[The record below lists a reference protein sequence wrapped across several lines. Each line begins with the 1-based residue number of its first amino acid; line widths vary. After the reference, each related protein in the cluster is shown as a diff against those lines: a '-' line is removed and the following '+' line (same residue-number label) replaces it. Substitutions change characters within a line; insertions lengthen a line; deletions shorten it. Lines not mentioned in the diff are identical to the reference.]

1 MRAASKVAV
10 ALGALL
16 CAAAAGAYEREL
28 DPRALR
34 DAWFL
39 GKDTTFRSERF
50 FEDYVQTFSLPKT
63 GAHVQ
68 RIEVVTPFKEMV
80 DRARRAPDGYNPV
93 QAEADYKKQAPPFQV
108 KVRLFLTPTYPAHS
122 PVNVPIH
129 FGAVFVREPDFWR
142 EFNYR
147 FEQAGDVTPVLL
159 RGEAFYVC
167 PDSAANLPVYRPVGD
182 ASCRLEGAD
191 VTLVFDTE
199 KIASRPARV
208 IVETPDGQRVEAE
221 FDLAKLR

>member
-1 MRAASKVAV
+1 MRAGSKIAV

-16 CAAAAGAYEREL
+16 GLSLAAGAFEREL

-39 GKDTTFRSERF
+39 GKDTTFRSEGF
-50 FEDYVQTFSLPKT
+50 YKDYVKTFPLPKT
-63 GAHVQ
+63 GVHVQ

-80 DRARRAPDGYNPV
+80 DRARRASDGYNPV

-108 KVRLFLTPTYPAHS
+108 KVRLDLTPTYPAHS

-129 FGAVFVREPDFWR
+129 LGPIYVRDPDFWR
-142 EFNYR
+142 EFSYR
-147 FEQAGDVTPVLL
+147 FEQAGEVMPVLV
-159 RGEAFYVC
+159 RGKAIYSC
-167 PDSAANLPVYRPVGD
+167 TDSFPCWIA
-182 ASCRLEGAD
+182 GAD

-199 KIASRPARV
+199 KVASRPARV